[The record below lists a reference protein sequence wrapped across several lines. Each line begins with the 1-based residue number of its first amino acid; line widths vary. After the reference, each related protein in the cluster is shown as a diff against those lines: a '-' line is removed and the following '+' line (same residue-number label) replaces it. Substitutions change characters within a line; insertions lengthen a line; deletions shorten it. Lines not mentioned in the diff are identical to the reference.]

1 MAKLEAKYSD
11 TFFRIRCSYCGTLI
25 GRMTDLQ
32 RSFRLLETPKG
43 QYLKNTASH
52 ITYEVNNQDRKSSV
66 SNTHQACSSRREL
79 LLMVT
84 RRHVCHTSLSRNV
97 YKKKRNYA
105 KAIYLAVYR
114 TSPLTMILTLTD
126 LDDQLQLY
134 EPF

>member
-1 MAKLEAKYSD
+1 
-11 TFFRIRCSYCGTLI
+11 
-25 GRMTDLQ
+25 MTDLQ
-32 RSFRLLETPKG
+32 RSFRLLETPQG

-79 LLMVT
+79 LLMGSLAVT
-84 RRHVCHTSLSRNV
+84 YATLHYLETCT
-97 YKKKRNYA
+97 KKKRNYA